1 MKKHYGQKKLEIS
14 HVRQILTNEHLI
26 LVLSQLSNY
35 YCKNYKMAAMVA
47 WQLCQERKHGRYPE
61 LPAQQHYKNGSSA
74 SMEALPA
81 WKHCQHDSYARNA
94 SIASTATLP
103 ARQQCQ
109 HGSIASKTASKIAI
123 PEWQLWQYG
132 QHGSMASTAE
142 LPEWQLCYYRK
153 FSFLH
158 AIE

>member
-1 MKKHYGQKKLEIS
+1 
-14 HVRQILTNEHLI
+14 
-26 LVLSQLSNY
+26 
-35 YCKNYKMAAMVA
+35 MVA

-123 PEWQLWQYG
+123 PEWQLWQHG
-132 QHGSMASTAE
+132 QHGSIASTAA
-142 LPEWQLCYYRK
+142 LPAQRNCQNGSYAIIANFLFFMQLNNLEIILYMQPCSRVRPEFC
-153 FSFLH
+153 FSLLYKRCH
-158 AIE
+158 YQSL